1 MWNLLS
7 VFLFLCFP
15 KLKLVEARVTLR
27 REAWAR
33 HTFMNSEPFF
43 LADAQGDAELTET
56 SRFEES

>member
-1 MWNLLS
+1 MWSLLS

-15 KLKLVEARVTLR
+15 NLKLIEAESLYDGSLGTPYVH
-27 REAWAR
+27 EFG
-33 HTFMNSEPFF
+33 TFLL